1 MVLSRSAVD
10 KIISRGRT
18 CPRDDYPDDMFL
30 GNIAK
35 ALDIDIVSSNLF
47 HQVNRFYIYIVMY
60 DVTLQAQPY
69 NYPAAVLTRQTAI
82 SFHRHTEQDPRTVYR
97 QYLKDDNKTQ
107 DITNSVKEE
116 L

>member
-1 MVLSRSAVD
+1 MVLSRSAVNR
-10 KIISRGRT
+10 IISRGRT

-30 GNIAK
+30 GNTAK

-47 HQVNRFYIYIVMY
+47 HQVNRLYMVTC

-69 NYPAAVLTRQTAI
+69 NYPAAVLARQTAI
-82 SFHRHTEQDPRTVYR
+82 SFHRHTEQDPRAVYR
-97 QYLKDDNKTQ
+97 QYLKDDS
-107 DITNSVKEE
+107 TNSVKEE